1 MHDRWRGGLKILQI
15 VPYFLPYHGGQERYV
30 YNLSKYLVKM
40 GHEVHVATSNYP
52 DNGKDEIIDGITI
65 KRYKCLARPLG
76 NPLTPGMLLLG
87 NEIKKFDIVHTHNEH
102 SFAAMVAAY
111 IRRRTDVPLILTCH
125 GQLIFGSK
133 MADYFE
139 KVYSRIIGRGIFKA
153 ADRIISLSSSDL
165 NYISSLGIDSKKIS
179 ILPNAIDPEE
189 LFKLD
194 SGTFEAD
201 NPKNSFLQGLNGKR
215 IILFVGPV
223 IQRKGVEYLIKSIPK
238 VLIKTG
244 DDSVFVLV
252 GGGEFL
258 NQARQLTTE
267 MQINDHVIFTG
278 RLTEEEL
285 VETYRCADLF
295 VLPSLSEG
303 VPTTILEA
311 MYFGVP
317 VVATDIPGVKD
328 HFKDVALL
336 VPPKNADRLAE
347 TIVKLLDDEELTRR
361 LSKAGAELI
370 KGKYTWD
377 VVAKEYEGIYI
388 EMQEGVN

>member
-1 MHDRWRGGLKILQI
+1 LKILQI

-30 YNLSKYLVKM
+30 YNLSKHLVKM
-40 GHEVHVATSNYP
+40 GHEVHIATSDYP

-65 KRYKCLARPLG
+65 KRYKCLARPLR

-87 NEIKKFDIVHTHNEH
+87 NDIKKFDIVHTHNEH

-111 IRRRTDVPLILTCH
+111 LRRRTDVPLILTCH

-139 KVYSRIIGRGIFKA
+139 RVYSRIIGGAIFKA

-165 NYISSLGIDSKKIS
+165 NYISSLGIDSKKIN

-189 LFKLD
+189 LLKID
-194 SGTFEAD
+194 SGSFEAD
-201 NPKNSFLQGLNGKR
+201 NPPNSFFQRLNEKR
-215 IILFVGPV
+215 IIMFVGPV

-238 VLIKTG
+238 VLRKTG
-244 DDSVFVLV
+244 GDSVFVLV

-258 NQARQLTTE
+258 NQAHQLTKE
-267 MQINDHVIFTG
+267 MQISDHVIFTG

-285 VETYRCADLF
+285 IETYRCADLF

-303 VPTTILEA
+303 MPTSILEA
-311 MYFGVP
+311 MYFGLP
-317 VVATDIPGVKD
+317 VVATDISGVKD

-336 VPPKNADRLAE
+336 VPPKNEDRLAE
-347 TIVKLLDDEELTRR
+347 AIVKMLDDAKLRGR
-361 LSKAGAELI
+361 LSRTGVELV
-370 KGKYTWD
+370 KSKYTWD
-377 VVAKEYEGIYI
+377 AVANEYEKIYKKLDLLRV
-388 EMQEGVN
+388 EAK

>member
-1 MHDRWRGGLKILQI
+1 MKILQI
-15 VPYFLPYHGGQERYV
+15 VPYFPPYHGGQERYI

-40 GHEVHVATSNYP
+40 GHEVHVIASNFP
-52 DNGKDEIIDGITI
+52 KTKEFEVIDGITVE
-65 KRYKCLARPLG
+65 RRKCLMRPLR
-76 NPLTPGMLLLG
+76 NPIAPGMLRLG
-87 NEIKKFDIVHTHNEH
+87 KKIKEYDVIHTHNEH

-111 IRRRTDVPLILTCH
+111 LRKRTDVPLILTCH
-125 GQLIFGSK
+125 GQLRFGSK

-139 KVYSRIIGRGIFKA
+139 RVYSRIIGRGIFKA

-165 NYISSLGIDSKKIS
+165 NYISSLGLDPKKIS

-189 LFKLD
+189 LFKIGSSSSMID
-194 SGTFEAD
+194 SSRS
-201 NPKNSFLQGLNGKR
+201 SFLKKYSLAGKR
-215 IILFVGPV
+215 IIMFVGPV

-238 VLIKTG
+238 VLKKTG

-258 NQARQLTTE
+258 NRARRLVKE
-267 MQINDHVIFTG
+267 MQINDRVIFTG

-285 VETYRCADLF
+285 IEIYRCADLF

-336 VPPKNADRLAE
+336 VPPKNEDRLAE
-347 TIVKLLDDEELTRR
+347 AIVKLLEDEELTRR
-361 LSKAGAELI
+361 LSKAGEELV
-370 KGKYTWD
+370 KNRYTWD
-377 VVAKEYEGIYI
+377 VVARGYEKIY
-388 EMQEGVN
+388 EELNLLRAEGK

>member
-1 MHDRWRGGLKILQI
+1 MKILQI

-52 DNGKDEIIDGITI
+52 DDGKDEIIDGITI
-65 KRYKCLARPLG
+65 KRYKCLARPLR
-76 NPLTPGMLLLG
+76 NPLTPSMLLLG

-111 IRRRTDVPLILTCH
+111 LRRRIDVPLILTCH

-133 MADYFE
+133 TADYFE
-139 KVYSRIIGRGIFKA
+139 RVYSRIIGRRIFKA

-165 NYISSLGIDSKKIS
+165 NYISSLGIDLKKIS
-179 ILPNAIDPEE
+179 ILPNAIDMEE
-189 LFKLD
+189 LFKID
-194 SGTFEAD
+194 SGSFEAN
-201 NPKNSFLQGLNGKR
+201 NPKNSFLQRLNGKR
-215 IILFVGPV
+215 IIMFVGPV
-223 IQRKGVEYLIKSIPK
+223 IQRKGVQYLIKSIPK

-244 DDSVFVLV
+244 DDSVFILV

-258 NQARQLTTE
+258 NQARQLATE
-267 MQINDHVIFTG
+267 MQINEHIIFTG

-285 VETYRCADLF
+285 IETYRCADLF

-311 MYFGVP
+311 MYFGLP

-336 VPPKNADRLAE
+336 VPPKNEDRLAE
-347 TIVKLLDDEELTRR
+347 AIIKLLDDEELTKR
-361 LSKAGAELI
+361 LSKAGVELI

-377 VVAKEYEGIYI
+377 VVAKEYERIYI

>member
-1 MHDRWRGGLKILQI
+1 
-15 VPYFLPYHGGQERYV
+15 
-30 YNLSKYLVKM
+30 
-40 GHEVHVATSNYP
+40 
-52 DNGKDEIIDGITI
+52 
-65 KRYKCLARPLG
+65 
-76 NPLTPGMLLLG
+76 
-87 NEIKKFDIVHTHNEH
+87 
-102 SFAAMVAAY
+102 MVAAY
-111 IRRRTDVPLILTCH
+111 LRKRTDVPLILTCH
-125 GQLIFGSK
+125 GQLISGSK
-133 MADYFE
+133 TADYFE
-139 KVYSRIIGRGIFKA
+139 RVYSRIIGRRIFKA

-165 NYISSLGIDSKKIS
+165 NYISSFGVDSKKIS

-189 LFKLD
+189 LFKMD
-194 SGTFEAD
+194 SVSFEAN

-215 IILFVGPV
+215 IIMFVGPV
-223 IQRKGVEYLIKSIPK
+223 IQRKGVKYLIKSIPK
-238 VLIKTG
+238 VLENTG

-303 VPTTILEA
+303 LPTSILEA

-328 HFKDVALL
+328 HFNGVALL
-336 VPPKNADRLAE
+336 IPPKNEDRLAE
-347 TIVKLLDDEELTRR
+347 AMVKLLDDGELRGR
-361 LSKAGAELI
+361 LSKAGEVLV
-370 KGKYTWD
+370 KGRYTWD
-377 VVAKEYEGIYI
+377 VVARGYEKIYFEI
-388 EMQEGVN
+388 MGGTN

>member
-1 MHDRWRGGLKILQI
+1 LKILQI

-30 YNLSKYLVKM
+30 YNLSKHLVKM
-40 GHEVHVATSNYP
+40 GHEVHIATSDYP
-52 DNGKDEIIDGITI
+52 DNGKDEIIDGITV
-65 KRYKCLARPLG
+65 KRYKCFARPLR
-76 NPLTPGMLLLG
+76 NPLTPSMFLLG

-111 IRRRTDVPLILTCH
+111 LRRRTDVPLILTCH

-139 KVYSRIIGRGIFKA
+139 RVYSRIIGRGIFKA

-189 LFKLD
+189 LFKTD

-215 IILFVGPV
+215 IIMFVGPV
-223 IQRKGVEYLIKSIPK
+223 IRRKGVEYLIKSIPE
-238 VLIKTG
+238 VLRKTG
-244 DDSVFVLV
+244 DDSVFLLV
-252 GGGEFL
+252 GEGEFL
-258 NQARQLTTE
+258 NQARQLTKE

-285 VETYRCADLF
+285 IETYRCADLF

-303 VPTTILEA
+303 LPTSILEA
-311 MYFGVP
+311 MYFGLP

-328 HFKDVALL
+328 HFKYVALL
-336 VPPKNADRLAE
+336 VPPKNEDRLADA
-347 TIVKLLDDEELTRR
+347 IVKLLDDAKLRGR
-361 LSKAGAELI
+361 LSRAGVELV
-370 KGKYTWD
+370 KSKYTWD
-377 VVAKEYEGIYI
+377 AVASEYEKIYKKLNLLRV
-388 EMQEGVN
+388 EAK